1 MWRHPGQ
8 AWLNLIESADM
19 KTLLLGLAVLAV
31 AAPAW
36 GQTPPTPAPPAAPAP
51 SYGAPIGLETAQA
64 LVERAVEA
72 GRARGF
78 RLAIAVV
85 EPSGELV
92 AFGRM
97 DDVQYGS
104 INVAQ
109 AKARSAARFRAS
121 SASAE
126 ERLAAGRIALLAIDG
141 IVPVAGGLPIVVD
154 GRVVGAIGV
163 SGASSAQDDEV
174 ARAAIAAVLG
184 G

>member
-1 MWRHPGQ
+1 MKP
-8 AWLNLIESADM
+8 LIAI
-19 KTLLLGLAVLAV
+19 LAVLAT

-36 GQTPPTPAPPAAPAP
+36 SQTAPAPAAAPAAPAP
-51 SYGAPIGLETAQA
+51 PYGAPIGLEAAQA
-64 LVERAVEA
+64 LIDRAVEA

-97 DDVQYGS
+97 DDAQYGS

-109 AKARSAARFRAS
+109 AKARSSARFRAA

-126 ERLAAGRIALLAIDG
+126 ERLAGGRMALLAIDG
-141 IVPVAGGLPIVVD
+141 IVPVAGGVPIVVD

-174 ARAAIAAVLG
+174 ARAAIAAALG

>member
-1 MWRHPGQ
+1 
-8 AWLNLIESADM
+8 M
-19 KTLLLGLAVLAV
+19 KRLLPGLAVLV
-31 AAPAW
+31 LSSSAW
-36 GQTPPTPAPPAAPAP
+36 AQTPPTPAPPAAPAP
-51 SYGAPIGLETAQA
+51 PLSYGAPIGLEAAQA
-64 LVERAVEA
+64 LVDRAVEA

-104 INVAQ
+104 IDVAQ

-126 ERLAAGRIALLAIDG
+126 ERLAAGRLALLAIDG
-141 IVPVAGGLPIVVD
+141 IVPVAGGVPIVVD
-154 GRVVGAIGV
+154 GKVVGAIGV

>member
-1 MWRHPGQ
+1 
-8 AWLNLIESADM
+8 M
-19 KTLLLGLAVLAV
+19 KPLLLVVAALAV

-36 GQTPPTPAPPAAPAP
+36 GQTPPTPAPAAAPAP
-51 SYGAPIGLETAQA
+51 PLSYGAPIGLEAAQA
-64 LVERAVEA
+64 LVDRAVEA

-109 AKARSAARFRAS
+109 DKARSAARFRAS

-126 ERLAAGRIALLAIDG
+126 ERLTGGRMALLAIDG
-141 IVPVAGGLPIVVD
+141 IMPVAGGVPIVVD

>member
-1 MWRHPGQ
+1 M
-8 AWLNLIESADM
+8 ESADM
-19 KTLLLGLAVLAV
+19 KRLLLVLAALAV

-36 GQTPPTPAPPAAPAP
+36 GQTAPTPAPAAAPAP
-51 SYGAPIGLETAQA
+51 PLSYGAPIGLEAAQA
-64 LVERAVEA
+64 LIDRAVEA
-72 GRARGF
+72 GGARGF
-78 RLAIAVV
+78 RLAVAVV

-104 INVAQ
+104 IAVAQ
-109 AKARSAARFRAS
+109 AKARSSARFRAS

-141 IVPVAGGLPIVVD
+141 IVPVAGGVPIVVD
-154 GRVVGAIGV
+154 DRVVGAIGV

-174 ARAAIAAVLG
+174 ARAAIAAVFG